1 MWIKLNPRFKSPLH
15 PLLAGSCP
23 FFLCVLSIKNEQRTQ
38 IDIFP
43 KTYKWPTVHERHLI
57 SLIVRKMQIK
67 PTMRCHLTAFRMAVT
82 KNTGDSRCQDEEKR
96 EPCTVGRNVNWCS
109 YCGKQHRGFSRIK
122 NRTTIRSS
130 SPVLGVCVSK
140 SSGVRVLKLQLHSC
154 AAVFIAA
161 VFSRACWGTA

>member
-1 MWIKLNPRFKSPLH
+1 MKGQNGENICKPYVIRGNIQIWKEPLQPSSKKQNNIVEEWAKGLNGHFSK
-15 PLLAGSCP
+15 
-23 FFLCVLSIKNEQRTQ
+23 
-38 IDIFP
+38 DIQMANSTW
-43 KTYKWPTVHERHLI
+43 KTLNIANHQENANQTH
-57 SLIVRKMQIK
+57 
-67 PTMRCHLTAFRMAVT
+67 
-82 KNTGDSRCQDEEKR
+82 SRCQDEEKR

-140 SSGVRVLKLQLHSC
+140 SSGVCVLKLQLHSC